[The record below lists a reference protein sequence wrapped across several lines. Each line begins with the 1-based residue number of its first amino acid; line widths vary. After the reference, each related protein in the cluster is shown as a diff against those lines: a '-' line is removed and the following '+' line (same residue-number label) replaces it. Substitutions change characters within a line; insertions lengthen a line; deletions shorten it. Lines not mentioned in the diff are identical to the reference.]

1 MGIRIGVIALQG
13 NIEEHVQ
20 AAERVLAERDG
31 GEVIPIKHGGIVPNC
46 DAIIIPGGEST
57 TIGCLMEREGI
68 ASEIKAAAKKHIP
81 ILGTCAGLILL
92 AKHGDGQINRTKQ
105 PLLGLM
111 DVHMKRNAF
120 GRQRESFE
128 ALLDVPVL
136 KGDKFPAVFIRA
148 PAITSAEKNVQ
159 ILASLDGYI
168 VAARQKNLLALAF
181 HPELTKDMRFHHYFM
196 DMIL

>member
-1 MGIRIGVIALQG
+1 MGIRIGVIAIQG
-13 NIEEHVQ
+13 NIEEHIQ
-20 AAERVLAERDG
+20 AAERALAERDG
-31 GEVIPIKHGGIVPNC
+31 GEVVLIKHSGIVQSC

-57 TIGCLMEREGI
+57 TVGWLMEREGI

-120 GRQRESFE
+120 GRQKESFE

-136 KGDKFPAVFIRA
+136 RGDPFLAVFIRA

-159 ILASLDGYI
+159 VLASLDEYI
-168 VAARQKNLLALAF
+168 VAAQQKNLLALAF
-181 HPELTKDMRFHHYFM
+181 HPELTDDMRFHHYFM
-196 DMIL
+196 DMI

>member
-1 MGIRIGVIALQG
+1 MVIRIGVIALQG
-13 NIEEHVQ
+13 NVGEHIQ

-31 GEVIPIKHGGIVPNC
+31 GEVIPIKHGGIVQSC
-46 DAIIIPGGEST
+46 DALIIPGGEST
-57 TIGCLMEREGI
+57 TIGWLMEREGI
-68 ASEIKAAAKKHIP
+68 ASEIKAATKKHVP

-105 PLLGLM
+105 PLLELM

-136 KGDKFPAVFIRA
+136 PDDPFPGVFIRA
-148 PAITSAEKNVQ
+148 PAITRAEKNVD

-168 VAARQKNLLALAF
+168 VAAQQKNLIALAF

-196 DMIL
+196 DMI

>member
-1 MGIRIGVIALQG
+1 MGTRIGVIALQG
-13 NIEEHVQ
+13 NIEEHIQ
-20 AAERVLAERDG
+20 AAERALAERDG
-31 GEVIPIKHGGIVPNC
+31 GEIVLIKHSGIVPSC

-57 TIGCLMEREGI
+57 TVGCLMEREGI

-92 AKHGDGQINRTKQ
+92 AKHGDGQIERTNQ

-111 DVHMKRNAF
+111 DVHIKRNAF
-120 GRQRESFE
+120 GRQKQSFE

-148 PAITSAEKNVQ
+148 PAVTHAEKNVQ
-159 ILASLDGYI
+159 VLASLDDCI

-196 DMIL
+196 DMI